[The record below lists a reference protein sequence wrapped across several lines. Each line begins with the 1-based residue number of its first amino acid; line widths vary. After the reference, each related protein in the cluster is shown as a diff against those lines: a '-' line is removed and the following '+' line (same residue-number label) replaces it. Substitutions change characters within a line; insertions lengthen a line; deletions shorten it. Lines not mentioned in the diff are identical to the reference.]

1 MRLRIFPGRAQGSIA
16 APPSKSMAHRLLIA
30 AALSKGTSVLSGVS
44 LCQDVMATVDCLRA
58 LGITAEWQGSDTVAV
73 TGNSLFELP
82 DGEITLPCRE
92 SGSTIRFF
100 LPMALLSGRE
110 VTLTGAFS
118 LLSRPMKVYEALC
131 HAHHLHFVQ
140 NERGIT
146 VKGQLTSGEYTMP
159 GNVSSQFISGMLFA
173 LTQTSGRSTLHIL
186 PPVESRSYILLTVDA
201 LQAFGAD
208 IAWLDDCTLRINGD
222 AVMQAHDTAVE
233 GDYSNAAFL
242 EALALVGGNV
252 TVQNLKA
259 DSLQGD
265 RVYREL
271 FAKLQAGFAEI
282 SLEDCPDLAPILF
295 SLAATLHGGH
305 FTDTR
310 RLRIKES
317 DRAAV
322 MAEELRKFGASVT
335 VGENDVTVT
344 PTAFHAPAELLCGH
358 NDHRVVMS
366 LSVLCTLTGGTVD
379 GCEAVTKSYP
389 AFFEDIA
396 SLGIR
401 FEEI

>member
-1 MRLRIFPGRAQGSIA
+1 MRLRILPGKATGTVN

-30 AALSKGTSVLSGVS
+30 AALSKGTGILSGVS

-58 LGITAEWQGSDTVAV
+58 LGIAVEWQGSDTVAV
-73 TGNSLFELP
+73 TGNSLFKLP
-82 DGEITLPCRE
+82 EGDITLPCRE

-100 LPMALLSGRE
+100 LPMSLLSGRE
-110 VTLTGAFS
+110 VTLTGAPS
-118 LLSRPMKVYEALC
+118 LLARPMKIYEELC
-131 HAHHLHFVQ
+131 RENGLYFAQ
-140 NERGIT
+140 TEQGIA
-146 VKGQLTSGEYTMP
+146 VKGPLTSGEYTMP
-159 GNVSSQFISGMLFA
+159 GNVSSQFVSGMLFA
-173 LTQTSGRSTLHIL
+173 LTQTSGTSTLHIL
-186 PPVESRSYILLTVDA
+186 PPVESRSYILLTADA
-201 LQAFGAD
+201 LRSFGAD

-222 AVMQAHDTAVE
+222 ACMQARRMTVE

-242 EALALVGGNV
+242 EALKLVGGNV
-252 TVQNLKA
+252 TVQNLKE

-271 FAKLQAGFAEI
+271 FAKLQAGFCEI

-295 SLAATLHGGH
+295 SLAACMHGGH

-322 MAEELRKFGASVT
+322 MAEELRKFGASVA

-344 PTAFHAPAELLCGH
+344 PTDFHAPTEMLNGH

-366 LSVLCTLTGGTVD
+366 LSVLCSLTGGIID
-379 GCEAVTKSYP
+379 GCEAVNKSYP

-401 FEEI
+401 FAEI